1 MLFRSTLISGQYRI
15 KGIEVELSGE
25 AFGKKLIGSIDCVAE
40 HVSGAEAIIDFKYG
54 GRSKYHDLIKDGKAV
69 QLATYA
75 FGRSSSNSAFPAVAY
90 LVLSD
95 GQLFTPS
102 GSAVTG
108 DMNRS
113 IVDACSI
120 QEVWDQFATAI
131 ENCDG
136 WMTGDYHVPARPLLA
151 AIDWPDGTH
160 LVLDAEL
167 KSSDV
172 QSVCRYCDYQQ
183 LCGLQELK

>member
-1 MLFRSTLISGQYRI
+1 MRNRHAMSIGA
-15 KGIEVELSGE
+15 EVELSGE
-25 AFGKKLIGSIDCVAE
+25 AFGKTLIGSIDCVVE

-75 FGRSSSNSAFPAVAY
+75 YSRSSSDSAFPAVAY

-102 GSAVTG
+102 GSEVNG

-113 IVDACSI
+113 IIDAGLTPLRI
-120 QEVWDQFATAI
+120 I
-131 ENCDG
+131 ER
-136 WMTGDYHVPARPLLA
+136 MAF
-151 AIDWPDGTH
+151 
-160 LVLDAEL
+160 
-167 KSSDV
+167 SDFI
-172 QSVCRYCDYQQ
+172 
-183 LCGLQELK
+183 